1 MTHTDFGGY
10 GEDEYQLCCQVFDSS
25 DLHANS
31 QKAGN
36 ELRIGSLGLEL
47 TVLLLFQVLQGR
59 NSVPVPAD
67 EFETKKS
74 VVESASAI

>member
-1 MTHTDFGGY
+1 MEKTSPNCAANY
-10 GEDEYQLCCQVFDSS
+10 LIQVA
-25 DLHANS
+25 LHANS
-31 QKAGN
+31 QEAGN

-74 VVESASAI
+74 DVETASAM